1 MGPLAQRLTPPTLSV
16 SYSWSHSCP
25 PFVNTSVC
33 RLSLFSSSSF
43 SVHRIVK
50 KNKIFEKMK
59 KKKNYHGPTKKNV
72 FFHAEI
78 FFLYS

>member
-1 MGPLAQRLTPPTLSV
+1 MGPLAQRLTPPTPSV

-50 KNKIFEKMK
+50 KNKNFLKDE
-59 KKKNYHGPTKKNV
+59 KKNYHGPTKKF